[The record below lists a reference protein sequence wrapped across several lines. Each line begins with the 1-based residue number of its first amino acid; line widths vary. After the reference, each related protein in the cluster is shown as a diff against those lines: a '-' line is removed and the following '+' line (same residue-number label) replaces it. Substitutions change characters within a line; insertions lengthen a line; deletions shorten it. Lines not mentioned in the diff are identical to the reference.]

1 MKKLGRRSTLLGIL
15 CASLLVSACG
25 FQPLYGTRA
34 NGQGIV
40 TDLASIVVQAPN
52 DPLNR
57 TLRLLL
63 EDQLRT
69 GGSIGPL
76 YQVALSS
83 RLSVRDVAIQQ
94 DTDVTRKNLVLTS
107 TYSLTDIET
116 GELIFD
122 SKAIATVAYNRV
134 ESEFANI
141 IAERDARERAASQA
155 AVEIRSALAVFFQR
169 RKGS

>member
-1 MKKLGRRSTLLGIL
+1 MFRKRTALLGLL
-15 CASLLVSACG
+15 CASLFISACG

-34 NGQGIV
+34 NAPGIV
-40 TDLASIVVQAPN
+40 TELAAISVGAPS

-63 EDQLRT
+63 EDQLRAD
-69 GGSIGPL
+69 GSVPVL
-76 YQVALSS
+76 YQVTLST

-107 TYSLTDIET
+107 KYRLLDIES
-116 GELIFD
+116 GEELFN
-122 SKAIATVAYNRV
+122 SQAIAIAAYNRV
-134 ESEFANI
+134 GSEFANI

-155 AVEIRSALAVFFQR
+155 AVEIRAALAIFFQR

>member
-1 MKKLGRRSTLLGIL
+1 MSNFGKRSALLGLL
-15 CASLLVSACG
+15 CASLFVSACG

-34 NGQGIV
+34 NAPGIV
-40 TDLASIVVQAPN
+40 TELAAISVDAPS

-63 EDQLRT
+63 EDQLRAD
-69 GGSIGPL
+69 GSIAPL
-76 YQVALSS
+76 YQVILSTS
-83 RLSVRDVAIQQ
+83 LSVRNVAIQQ

-107 TYSLTDIET
+107 TYRLTDIET

-122 SKAIATVAYNRV
+122 SKAIAIAAYNRV
-134 ESEFANI
+134 GSEFANI
-141 IAERDARERAASQA
+141 VAERDARERAANQA
-155 AVEIRSALAVFFQR
+155 AVEIRSALAIFFQR